1 MADPNISPS
10 IMVVDDDAGIR
21 EALTDILEDE
31 GYVVT
36 SAPDGLAALEMLREQ
51 QMRPRLVL
59 LDLMMPRMNGWQ
71 FRAEQR
77 QDPDLAAIPVVVISA
92 SGNAREQSQVLGAA
106 EYLPK
111 PIEFDQLVGIVERY
125 CGTFN

>member
-1 MADPNISPS
+1 MAETELSPS
-10 IMVVDDDAGIR
+10 ILVVDDDAGIR

-31 GYVVT
+31 GYSVS
-36 SAPDGLAALEMLREQ
+36 SAPDGLAALEILRSQ

-92 SGNAREQSQVLGAA
+92 GGSTREQTQVLDVA

-111 PIEFDQLVGIVERY
+111 PIAFDQLFGIVERY
-125 CGTFN
+125 CRIFN

>member
-1 MADPNISPS
+1 MLNLEISPS
-10 IMVVDDDAGIR
+10 ILVVDDDAGIR

-31 GYVVT
+31 GYVVS
-36 SAPDGLAALEMLREQ
+36 SAPDGLAALEMLRSQ
-51 QMRPRLVL
+51 HQRPKLVL

-77 QDPDLAAIPVVVISA
+77 EDPDLAAIPVVVISA
-92 SGNAREQSQVLGAA
+92 GGNAREQSQVLGAA

-111 PIEFDQLVGIVERY
+111 PIEVDQLVGIVERY
-125 CGTFN
+125 CSTFN

>member
-1 MADPNISPS
+1 MSTIEISPS
-10 IMVVDDDAGIR
+10 ILVVDDDAGIR

-31 GYVVT
+31 GYSVT
-36 SAPDGLAALEMLREQ
+36 SAPDGLAALEMLREH

-92 SGNAREQSQVLGAA
+92 GGNAREQSHVLGVA

-125 CGTFN
+125 CGEFD